1 MPRKRNPPKP
11 KATPPRPVTQEELPL
26 FDARGA
32 ELQPPPAPDTSRPA
46 DASIRSTRTIE
57 FLLRALP
64 SGWRAKTRDLLVLV
78 RMDRPIGALLLLWPT
93 WWALWLAGNDAW
105 PRWKYLVVFTVGVFV
120 MRAAGCAMND
130 FADRKLDPLV
140 ARTAGRPLAAGR
152 VKPWEAVTTFVV
164 LCLIGFGLVLAFTN
178 RLTIYLSF
186 AGAALAL
193 LYPFTKRYTQLP
205 QVVLGAA
212 FGWGIPMAFAA
223 ITNGV
228 PPVAWLLFL
237 GNILFSVIY
246 DTEYAMVD
254 RDDDLRAGAK
264 STAILFGE
272 ADLPIIGILMATL
285 LFTLL
290 LVGQRAQLD
299 WPWLAGLGIALLL
312 FAWQLWNMRWR
323 QREACFAAFRNNNWV
338 GGVIWLGLVV
348 ALAMR

>member
-1 MPRKRNPPKP
+1 MPRKHIASRKVLRTN
-11 KATPPRPVTQEELPL
+11 RPIEQPELPL
-26 FDARGA
+26 FDARGVDMQA
-32 ELQPPPAPDTSRPA
+32 PPAPDTSRPA
-46 DASIRSTRTIE
+46 DASPRSTRTIE

-64 SGWRAKTRDLLVLV
+64 VGWHNKTRDLLVLV

-93 WWALWLAGNDAW
+93 WWALWLAGDSAL
-105 PRWKYLVVFTVGVFV
+105 PQWKYLIVFTFGVFV

-130 FADRKLDPLV
+130 FADRKLDPQV

-152 VKPWEAVTTFVV
+152 VKPWEAVACFVV
-164 LCLIGFGLVLAFTN
+164 LSLIGFALVLLFTN

-186 AGAALAL
+186 IGAALAA
-193 LYPFTKRYTQLP
+193 LYPFSKRWTQLP

-237 GNILFSVIY
+237 ANVLFSTIY

-254 RDDDLRAGAK
+254 RDDDIRAGAK
-264 STAILFGE
+264 STAILFGD
-272 ADLPIIGILMATL
+272 ADLPILGILMATM

-299 WPWLAGLGIALLL
+299 WPFLAGLGVALLL

-338 GGVIWLGLVV
+338 GGVIWLGMVV
-348 ALAMR
+348 ALAIK

>member
-1 MPRKRNPPKP
+1 MPRKHNPSKR
-11 KATPPRPVTQEELPL
+11 KQTARPVTQEELPL
-26 FDARGA
+26 LDLRAA
-32 ELQPPPAPDTSRPA
+32 DLPLTPAPDTSRPA
-46 DASIRSTRTIE
+46 DASVRSTRTIE

-64 SGWRAKTRDLLVLV
+64 VAWRDKTRDLLVLV

-93 WWALWLAGNDAW
+93 WWALWLAGDNAI
-105 PRWKYLVVFTVGVFV
+105 PQWKYLVVFTVGVFV

-140 ARTAGRPLAAGR
+140 QRTAGRPLAAGR
-152 VKPWEAVTTFVV
+152 VKPWEALMVFVV

-186 AGAALAL
+186 AGAALAA
-193 LYPFTKRYTQLP
+193 LYPFSKRYTQLP

-223 ITNGV
+223 ITNGL
-228 PPVAWLLFL
+228 PPVCWLLFL
-237 GNILFSVIY
+237 GNVLFSTIY

-254 RDDDLRAGAK
+254 RDDDLHAGAK

-272 ADLPIIGILMATL
+272 ADLPILGILMATL

-290 LVGQRAQLD
+290 LVGQRAQLE
-299 WPWLAGLGIALLL
+299 WPFLAGLGVTLLL

-323 QREACFAAFRNNNWV
+323 QRDACFAAFRNNNWV
-338 GGVIWLGLVV
+338 GGVVWLGMVI
-348 ALAMR
+348 ALAMK

>member
-1 MPRKRNPPKP
+1 MSRKRRHAKSKRPPAP
-11 KATPPRPVTQEELPL
+11 AATQQELPL
-26 FDARGA
+26 LDLRAA
-32 ELQPPPAPDTSRPA
+32 ELPLAAASDTSHPA
-46 DASIRSTRTIE
+46 DASARSTRSIE

-64 SGWRAKTRDLLVLV
+64 VGWRAKTRDLLVLV

-93 WWALWLAGNDAW
+93 WWALWLAGNSAV
-105 PRWKYLVVFTVGVFV
+105 PQWKYLIVFTLGVFV
-120 MRAAGCAMND
+120 LRAAGCAMND
-130 FADRKLDPLV
+130 FADRKLDPRV

-152 VKPWEAVTTFVV
+152 IKPWEAVATFAV
-164 LCLIGFGLVLAFTN
+164 LCLVGFTLVVAFTN

-186 AGAALAL
+186 AGAALAA

-223 ITNGV
+223 VTGGV

-237 GNILFSVIY
+237 GNILFSVVY

-264 STAILFGE
+264 STAILFGD

-290 LVGQRAQLD
+290 LVGQRAQLE
-299 WPWLAGLGIALLL
+299 WPWLAGLGVALAL
-312 FAWQLWNMRWR
+312 FAWQLWRMRWR
-323 QREACFAAFRNNNWV
+323 QRDACFAAFRNNNWV
-338 GGVIWLGLVV
+338 GGAIWLGLVA
-348 ALAMR
+348 ALALR

>member
-1 MPRKRNPPKP
+1 MPGKRRQPKP
-11 KATPPRPVTQEELPL
+11 KRLSTPPVSQQELPFL
-26 FDARGA
+26 DLRGVDV
-32 ELQPPPAPDTSRPA
+32 PADPTPNTSRPA
-46 DASIRSTRTIE
+46 DASPRSTRSIE

-64 SGWRAKTRDLLVLV
+64 VGWRDKARDLLVLV

-93 WWALWLAGNDAW
+93 WWALWLAGDSAM
-105 PRWKYLVVFTVGVFV
+105 PQWKYLVVFTIGVFV

-130 FADRKLDPLV
+130 FADRKLDPQV

-152 VKPWEAVTTFVV
+152 VKPWEAVACFVV
-164 LCLIGFGLVLAFTN
+164 LCLIGLLLVVLFTN
-178 RLTIYLSF
+178 RLTLYLSI
-186 AGAALAL
+186 AGAALAA
-193 LYPFTKRYTQLP
+193 LYPFSKRYTQLP

-237 GNILFSVIY
+237 ANVLFSVVY

-264 STAILFGE
+264 STAILFGD

-290 LVGQRAQLD
+290 LVGQRAQLE
-299 WPWLAGLGIALLL
+299 WPWLAGLGVALLL

-338 GGVIWLGLVV
+338 GGVIWLGMVV
-348 ALAMR
+348 ALALR

>member
-1 MPRKRNPPKP
+1 MPRKRSPSKRKRQPVH
-11 KATPPRPVTQEELPL
+11 PVTQEELPL
-26 FDARGA
+26 LDLRAP
-32 ELQPPPAPDTSRPA
+32 ELQPAAQPDTSRPA
-46 DASIRSTRTIE
+46 DASPRSTRTIE

-64 SGWRAKTRDLLVLV
+64 LDWRGKARDLLVLV

-93 WWALWLAGNDAW
+93 WWALWLAADGF
-105 PRWKYLVVFTVGVFV
+105 PPWKYLVVFTVGVFV

-152 VKPWEAVTTFVV
+152 VKPWEAVACFVG
-164 LCLIGFGLVLAFTN
+164 LSLLGFVLVLAFTN

-186 AGAALAL
+186 AGAALAA
-193 LYPFTKRYTQLP
+193 LYPFSKRYTQLP

-223 ITNGV
+223 VTNGL
-228 PPVAWLLFL
+228 PPVCWLLFL
-237 GNILFSVIY
+237 GNILFSTIY

-254 RDDDLRAGAK
+254 RDDDIRAGAK
-264 STAILFGE
+264 STAILFGD
-272 ADLPIIGILMATL
+272 ADLPILGILMATL
-285 LFTLL
+285 LLTLL
-290 LVGQRAQLD
+290 LVGQRAQLQ
-299 WPWLAGLGIALLL
+299 WPFQIALVVALLL

-323 QREACFAAFRNNNWV
+323 QRDACFAAFRNNNWV
-338 GGVIWLGLVV
+338 GGVVWLGMIV

>member
-11 KATPPRPVTQEELPL
+11 KATPPRPATQEELPL

-93 WWALWLAGNDAW
+93 WWALWLAGNSAL
-105 PRWKYLVVFTVGVFV
+105 PPWKYLIVFTIGVFV
-120 MRAAGCAMND
+120 LRAAGCAMND

-152 VKPWEAVTTFVV
+152 VKPWEAVATFAV
-164 LCLIGFGLVLAFTN
+164 LCLVGFTLVVAFTN

-186 AGAALAL
+186 AGAALAA

-223 ITNGV
+223 VTGGV

-237 GNILFSVIY
+237 GNILFSVVY

-264 STAILFGE
+264 STAILFGD

-290 LVGQRAQLD
+290 LVGQRAQLE
-299 WPWLAGLGIALLL
+299 WPWLAGLGVALAL
-312 FAWQLWNMRWR
+312 FAWQLWRMRWR
-323 QREACFAAFRNNNWV
+323 QRDACFAAFRNNNWV
-338 GGVIWLGLVV
+338 GGAIWLGLVA
-348 ALAMR
+348 ALALR